1 MMKCDYRV
9 DGMSC
14 AACQS
19 TVERAVKKVEGVESV
34 SVSLLTSSMSVEGSA
49 DKSAVIKAVEKA
61 GYKASVKGENKNEEV
76 DTLEDRETP
85 VLKKR
90 LLTSLVF
97 LLILM
102 YISMGHVMWAWPLP
116 SFFATPMAIG
126 TLELLLT
133 TIIIFIN
140 RKFFISGGKALLKR
154 SPNMDTL
161 VSLGAGASYIWSL
174 YEIFLMTHLEGMEAH
189 HTLHALYFE
198 SAAMILSLIT
208 LGKMLEARSKGKT
221 TDALKSLL
229 ALTPKEAVVIREGEE
244 KTISIGEL
252 SVGDIFILRPGSSI
266 PSDGVVINGEGAVDE
281 SSLTGESLPVDKK
294 EGDNVFASTINLSG
308 AMRCRTNKVGNDTT
322 FSKIIEMVQ
331 SAGASKAPIAKIAD
345 KVSGIFVPSV
355 MTIAIVTTV
364 IWYIIS
370 KDLGYSLERGIS
382 VLVIS
387 CPCALGLAT
396 PVAIMV
402 GSGKGAK
409 NGILYKSA
417 AALEEIGRTETVI
430 LDKTGTITSG
440 KPEVTDIVSNGIS
453 DDALLSFAYSLEKES
468 EHPISLAIK
477 KRAEKDSIKGEVVQS
492 FRALPGFG
500 VEAVVNGK
508 KGWGGK
514 RELAS
519 SYTKLPSDL
528 VSKAEKLEN
537 EGKTVLW
544 FGEENTIL
552 GLIAVS
558 DTLRPD
564 SAKAIGE
571 MKKMGLKVVMLTGD
585 NNRVAEAIGKKAG
598 IDNIEANV
606 LPDGKAER
614 VKKEKEQGKTVMVGD
629 GINDAVALKSADV
642 GVAIGSGTDVA
653 IESADCVLVNGTLSD
668 LTASIRLGRRTLRNI
683 HQNLFWAFFYNTLGI
698 PLAAG
703 LFIPLFGLRLTP
715 TFGALAMSLSSFC
728 VVTNALRINS
738 IDIYD
743 GRKDKPRR
751 KHNKKTI
758 DIKENTIMTKTMHI
772 EGMMCC
778 HCEARVKKT
787 LEAIAGVKSAT
798 VSHENG
804 TAIVEMDNDIPS
816 ETLKKAVEDQDYKV
830 TGIEG

>member
-1 MMKCDYRV
+1 MKTEYRV
-9 DGMSC
+9 GGMSC

-19 TVERAVKKVEGVESV
+19 SVERAVKKVEGVESV
-34 SVSLLTSSMSVEGSA
+34 SVSLLTSSMTVEGVA
-49 DKSAVIKAVEKA
+49 DASSVIKAVEKA
-61 GYKASVKGENKNEEV
+61 GYEASLKGEDSKKEEEG
-76 DTLEDRETP
+76 DALEDKETP
-85 VLKKR
+85 ILKKR
-90 LLTSLVF
+90 LIVSLVF
-97 LLILM
+97 LVVLM

-116 SFFATPMAIG
+116 EFFATPMAIAIIQ
-126 TLELLLT
+126 LLIT
-133 TIIIFIN
+133 TVIIGIN
-140 RKFFISGGKALLKR
+140 KKFFISGTKALIKK

-161 VSLGAGASYIWSL
+161 VALGAGASYLWSL
-174 YEIFLMTHLEGMEAH
+174 YEIFLMTHLETIEAH

-221 TDALKSLL
+221 TDALRSLM
-229 ALTPKEAVVIREGEE
+229 ALKPKEAVVIREGKE
-244 KTISIGEL
+244 TTVSIDEL
-252 SVGDIFILRPGSSI
+252 MVGDIFILRPGSAV
-266 PSDGVVINGEGAVDE
+266 PSDGVVVNGIGAIDE

-294 EGDNVFASTINLSG
+294 EGDSVFASTINLSG
-308 AMRCRTNKVGNDTT
+308 AMRCRATKVGSDTT
-322 FSKIIEMVQ
+322 FSHIIDMVQ

-345 KVSGIFVPSV
+345 KVSGIFVPTV
-355 MTIAIVTTV
+355 MAIAFVTTV
-364 IWYIIS
+364 IWYIVS

-417 AALEEIGRTETVI
+417 AALEEMGRTETVI
-430 LDKTGTITSG
+430 LDKTGTITEG
-440 KPEVTDIVSNGIS
+440 KPVVTDIVTNEIS
-453 DDALLSFAYSLEKES
+453 EEELLSFAYTLEKES
-468 EHPISLAIK
+468 EHPLSKAIK
-477 KRAEKDSIKGEVVQS
+477 NRAENDKVKERSISS
-492 FRALPGFG
+492 FKALPGFG
-500 VEAVVNGK
+500 VEGIIDGK

-514 RELAS
+514 KELALTYS
-519 SYTKLPSDL
+519 SIPTDL
-528 VSKAEKLEN
+528 TNKAENLEK
-537 EGKTVLW
+537 EGKTVLY
-544 FGEENTIL
+544 FGWNETIL

-558 DTLRPD
+558 DTLRSD
-564 SAKAIGE
+564 SIKAISE

-585 NNRVAEAIGKKAG
+585 NSIVASAIGRKAG
-598 IDNIEANV
+598 IEEIEANV

-614 VKKEKEQGKTVMVGD
+614 VKKEKKEAKTVMVGD

-668 LTASIRLGRRTLRNI
+668 LAASIRLGRRTLRNI

-703 LFIPLFGLRLTP
+703 LLIPLFGIKLTP

-728 VVTNALRINS
+728 VVTNALRINT

-743 GRKDKPRR
+743 GRRDKKRR
-751 KHNKKTI
+751 KLFKK
-758 DIKENTIMTKTMHI
+758 DNKENLSMTKTIHI
-772 EGMMCC
+772 EGMMCG

-787 LEAIAGVKSAT
+787 LEAVSGVKSAV
-798 VSHENG
+798 VSHKDG
-804 TAIVEMDNDIPS
+804 TAVVELEKDVPS
-816 ETLKKAVEDQDYKV
+816 STLKEAVEAQDYKV

>member
-1 MMKCDYRV
+1 MKTEYRV

-19 TVERAVKKVEGVESV
+19 SVERAVKKVEGVESV
-34 SVSLLTSSMSVEGSA
+34 SVSLLASSMSVEGSA
-49 DKSAVIKAVEKA
+49 GSNEIIKAVEKA
-61 GYKASVKGENKNEEV
+61 GYKASLKGENKKGEDDV
-76 DTLEDRETP
+76 FEDRETP

-90 LLTSLVF
+90 FFSSLIF
-97 LLILM
+97 LSILM
-102 YISMGHVMWAWPLP
+102 YISMGHVMWSWPLP
-116 SFFATPMAIG
+116 AFFATPMAIAI
-126 TLELLLT
+126 LELLLT
-133 TIIIFIN
+133 TIIIVIN
-140 RKFFISGGKALLKR
+140 RKFFISGGKSLLKR

-161 VSLGAGASYIWSL
+161 VSLGAGASYLWSL
-174 YEIFLMTHLEGMEAH
+174 YEIFLMTHLDTMEAH

-229 ALTPKEAVVIREGEE
+229 AMKPKEALVIRDGEE
-244 KTISIGEL
+244 KTITIGEL
-252 SVGDIFILRPGSSI
+252 NVGDIFVLRPGSSV
-266 PSDGVVINGEGAVDE
+266 PSDGVVLSGEGAVDE

-294 EGDNVFASTINLSG
+294 EGDSVFASTINLSG
-308 AMRCRTNKVGNDTT
+308 AMKCKATKVGNDTT

-345 KVSGIFVPSV
+345 KVSGIFVPTV
-355 MTIAIVTTV
+355 MAIALVTTIV
-364 IWYIIS
+364 WYIAS

-417 AALEEIGRTETVI
+417 AALEEMGRTETVV

-440 KPEVTDIVSNGIS
+440 KPVVTDIISNKIS
-453 DDALLSFAYSLEKES
+453 EEELLSFAYTLEKES
-468 EHPISLAIK
+468 EHPMSLAIK
-477 KRAEKDSIKGEVVQS
+477 SVALEKKVKERSISS
-492 FRALPGFG
+492 FKALPGFG
-500 VEAVVNGK
+500 VEGVVDGK

-514 RELAS
+514 RELAKNYTNAS
-519 SYTKLPSDL
+519 SYLL
-528 VSKAEKLEN
+528 EKADALEK

-544 FGEENTIL
+544 FGEEDNVL

-585 NNRVAEAIGKKAG
+585 NSIVASAIGRKAG
-598 IDNIEANV
+598 IEEIEANV

-614 VKKEKEQGKTVMVGD
+614 VKKEKKEAKTVMVGD

-668 LTASIRLGRRTLRNI
+668 LAASIRLGRRTLRNI

-703 LFIPLFGLRLTP
+703 LLIPLFGIKLTP

-728 VVTNALRINS
+728 VVTNALRINT

-743 GRKDKPRR
+743 GRRDKKRR
-751 KHNKKTI
+751 KLFKK
-758 DIKENTIMTKTMHI
+758 DNKENLSMTKTMHI
-772 EGMMCC
+772 EGMMCG

-787 LEAIAGVKSAT
+787 LEAVSGVKSAV
-798 VSHENG
+798 VSHKDG
-804 TAIVEMDNDIPS
+804 TAIVELEKDVPS
-816 ETLKKAVEDQDYKV
+816 STLKEAVEAQDYKV

>member
-1 MMKCDYRV
+1 MKTEYRV

-19 TVERAVKKVEGVESV
+19 SVERAVKKVDGVESV
-34 SVSLLTSSMSVEGSA
+34 SVSLLASSMSVEGSA
-49 DKSAVIKAVEKA
+49 GSNEIIKAVEKA
-61 GYKASVKGENKNEEV
+61 GYKASLKGENKKGEDDV
-76 DTLEDRETP
+76 FEDRETP

-90 LLTSLVF
+90 FFSSLIF
-97 LLILM
+97 LSILM
-102 YISMGHVMWAWPLP
+102 YISMGHVMWSWPLP
-116 SFFATPMAIG
+116 AFFATPMAIAI
-126 TLELLLT
+126 LELLLT
-133 TIIIFIN
+133 TIIIVIN
-140 RKFFISGGKALLKR
+140 RKFFISGGKSLLKR

-161 VSLGAGASYIWSL
+161 VSIGAGASYLWSL
-174 YEIFLMTHLEGMEAH
+174 YEILLMTHLDTMEAH

-229 ALTPKEAVVIREGEE
+229 AMKPKEALVIRDGEE
-244 KTISIGEL
+244 KTITIGEL
-252 SVGDIFILRPGSSI
+252 NVGDIFVLRPGSSV
-266 PSDGVVINGEGAVDE
+266 PSDGVVLSGEGAVDE

-294 EGDNVFASTINLSG
+294 EGDSVFASTINLSG
-308 AMRCRTNKVGNDTT
+308 AMKCKATKVGNDTT

-345 KVSGIFVPSV
+345 KVSGIFVPTV
-355 MTIAIVTTV
+355 MAIALVTTIV
-364 IWYIIS
+364 WYIAS

-417 AALEEIGRTETVI
+417 AALEEMGRTETVV

-440 KPEVTDIVSNGIS
+440 KPVVTDIISNKIS
-453 DDALLSFAYSLEKES
+453 EEELLSFAYALEKES
-468 EHPISLAIK
+468 EHPMSLAIK
-477 KRAEKDSIKGEVVQS
+477 SVALEKKVKERSISS
-492 FRALPGFG
+492 FKALPGFG
-500 VEAVVNGK
+500 VEGLVDGK

-514 RELAS
+514 RELAKNYTNAS
-519 SYTKLPSDL
+519 SYLFE
-528 VSKAEKLEN
+528 KADALEK

-544 FGEENTIL
+544 FGEKDNVL

-585 NNRVAEAIGKKAG
+585 NSIVASAIGRKAG
-598 IDNIEANV
+598 IEEIEANV

-614 VKKEKEQGKTVMVGD
+614 VKKEKKEAKTVMVGD

-668 LTASIRLGRRTLRNI
+668 LAASIRLGRRTLRNI

-703 LFIPLFGLRLTP
+703 LLIPLFGIKLTP

-728 VVTNALRINS
+728 VVTNALRINT

-743 GRKDKPRR
+743 GRRDKKRR
-751 KHNKKTI
+751 KLFKK
-758 DIKENTIMTKTMHI
+758 DNKENLSMTKTMHI
-772 EGMMCC
+772 EGMMCG

-787 LEAIAGVKSAT
+787 LEAVSGVKSAV
-798 VSHENG
+798 VSHKDG
-804 TAIVEMDNDIPS
+804 TAIVELEKDVPS
-816 ETLKKAVEDQDYKV
+816 STLKEAVEAQDYKV

>member
-1 MMKCDYRV
+1 MKTEYRV

-19 TVERAVKKVEGVESV
+19 SVERAVKKVDGVESV
-34 SVSLLTSSMSVEGSA
+34 SVSLLASSMSVEGSA
-49 DKSAVIKAVEKA
+49 GSNEIIKAVEKA
-61 GYKASVKGENKNEEV
+61 GYKASLKGENKKGEDDV
-76 DTLEDRETP
+76 FEDRETP

-90 LLTSLVF
+90 FFSSLIF
-97 LLILM
+97 LSILM
-102 YISMGHVMWAWPLP
+102 YISMGHVMWSWPLP
-116 SFFATPMAIG
+116 AFFATPMAIAI
-126 TLELLLT
+126 LELLLT
-133 TIIIFIN
+133 TIIIVIN
-140 RKFFISGGKALLKR
+140 RKFFISGGKSLLKR

-161 VSLGAGASYIWSL
+161 VSLGAGASYLWSL
-174 YEIFLMTHLEGMEAH
+174 YEIFLMTHLDTMEAH

-229 ALTPKEAVVIREGEE
+229 AMKPKEALVIRDGEE
-244 KTISIGEL
+244 KKIPIGEL
-252 SVGDIFILRPGSSI
+252 KVDDVFLLRPGSSV
-266 PSDGVVINGEGAVDE
+266 PSDGVVISGEGAVDE

-294 EGDNVFASTINLSG
+294 EGDSVFASTINLSG
-308 AMRCRTNKVGNDTT
+308 AMKCKATKVGNDTT

-345 KVSGIFVPSV
+345 KVSGVFVPTV
-355 MTIAIVTTV
+355 MAIALVTTIV
-364 IWYIIS
+364 WYIAS

-417 AALEEIGRTETVI
+417 AALEEMGRTETVV

-440 KPEVTDIVSNGIS
+440 KPVVTDIISNKMS
-453 DDALLSFAYSLEKES
+453 EEELLSFAYALEKES
-468 EHPISLAIK
+468 EHPMSLAIK
-477 KRAEKDSIKGEVVQS
+477 SVALEKKVKERSISS
-492 FRALPGFG
+492 FKALPGFG
-500 VEAVVNGK
+500 VEGVVDGK

-514 RELAS
+514 RELADTYVTVS
-519 SYTKLPSDL
+519 SDL
-528 VSKAEKLEN
+528 SEKADALEK

-544 FGEENTIL
+544 FGEEDNVL

-585 NNRVAEAIGKKAG
+585 NSIVASAIGRKAG
-598 IDNIEANV
+598 IEEIEANV

-614 VKKEKEQGKTVMVGD
+614 VKKEKKEAKTVMVGD

-668 LTASIRLGRRTLRNI
+668 LAASIRLGRRTLRNI

-703 LFIPLFGLRLTP
+703 LLIPLFGIKLTP

-728 VVTNALRINS
+728 VVTNALRINT

-743 GRKDKPRR
+743 GRRDKKRR
-751 KHNKKTI
+751 KLFKK
-758 DIKENTIMTKTMHI
+758 DNKENLSMTKTMHI
-772 EGMMCC
+772 EGMMCG

-787 LEAIAGVKSAT
+787 LEAVSGVKSAV
-798 VSHENG
+798 VSHKDG
-804 TAIVEMDNDIPS
+804 TAIVELEKDVPS
-816 ETLKKAVEDQDYKV
+816 STLKEAVEAQDYKV

>member
-1 MMKCDYRV
+1 MKTEYRV

-19 TVERAVKKVEGVESV
+19 SVERAVKKVEGVESV
-34 SVSLLTSSMSVEGSA
+34 SVSLLTSSMTVEGSA
-49 DKSAVIKAVEKA
+49 GSNSVIKAVEKA
-61 GYKASVKGENKNEEV
+61 GYKASVKGENKKEEDDV
-76 DTLEDRETP
+76 FEDKETP
-85 VLKKR
+85 ILKKR
-90 LLTSLVF
+90 LISSLGF

-102 YISMGHVMWAWPLP
+102 YISMGHVMWSWPLP
-116 SFFATPMAIG
+116 AFFATPMAIAI
-126 TLELLLT
+126 LELLLT
-133 TIIIFIN
+133 TIIIVIN

-161 VSLGAGASYIWSL
+161 VSLGAGASYLWSL
-174 YEIFLMTHLEGMEAH
+174 YEVFLMTHLETMEAH
-189 HTLHALYFE
+189 HILHALYFE

-221 TDALKSLL
+221 TDALRSLM
-229 ALTPKEAVVIREGEE
+229 ALKPKEAVVIREGKERV
-244 KTISIGEL
+244 ISIDEL
-252 SVGDIFILRPGSSI
+252 MVGDIFILRPGSSV
-266 PSDGVVINGEGAVDE
+266 PSDGVVVEGLGAIDE

-294 EGDNVFASTINLSG
+294 EGDSVFASTINLSG
-308 AMRCRTNKVGNDTT
+308 AMRCKATKVGSDTT
-322 FSKIIEMVQ
+322 FSHIIEMVQ

-345 KVSGIFVPSV
+345 KVSGIFVPTV
-355 MTIAIVTTV
+355 MAIAFVTTL
-364 IWYIIS
+364 IWYFVS
-370 KDLGYSLERGIS
+370 RDLGYSLERGIS

-417 AALEEIGRTETVI
+417 AALEEMGRTETVV
-430 LDKTGTITSG
+430 LDKTGTITEG
-440 KPEVTDIVSNGIS
+440 KPIVTDIVANNINEEE
-453 DDALLSFAYSLEKES
+453 LLTVAYTLEKES
-468 EHPISLAIK
+468 EHPLSKAIK
-477 KRAEKDSIKGEVVQS
+477 SRAEKDNIKENSISS
-492 FRALPGFG
+492 FKALPGFG
-500 VEAVVNGK
+500 VEGMIEGK

-514 RELAS
+514 KELALAYS
-519 SYTKLPSDL
+519 NIPSDL
-528 VSKAEKLEN
+528 LNKSEALEA

-544 FGEENTIL
+544 FGLDDTVL

-558 DTLRPD
+558 DTLRSD
-564 SAKAIGE
+564 STKAISE

-585 NNRVAEAIGKKAG
+585 NEKVAEAIAKKAG
-598 IDNIEANV
+598 IDEVEANV
-606 LPDGKAER
+606 LPEGKAER
-614 VKKEKEQGKTVMVGD
+614 VKKEKKDAKTIMVGD

-668 LTASIRLGRRTLRNI
+668 LAAAVRLGRRTLRNI

-703 LFIPLFGLRLTP
+703 LLIPLFGIRLTP

-728 VVTNALRINS
+728 VVTNALRINT

-751 KHNKKTI
+751 KLKKNI
-758 DIKENTIMTKTMHI
+758 KDNKENSSMTKTMHI
-772 EGMMCC
+772 EGMMCG

-787 LEAIAGVKSAT
+787 LEGISGVKSAV

-804 TAIVEMDNDIPS
+804 TAIVELESNLDS
-816 ETLKKAVEDQDYKV
+816 SVLKKAVEDQDYKV

>member
-1 MMKCDYRV
+1 MKTEYRV

-19 TVERAVKKVEGVESV
+19 SVERAVKKVEGVESV
-34 SVSLLTSSMSVEGSA
+34 SVSLLTSSMTVEGSA
-49 DKSAVIKAVEKA
+49 GNNSVIKAVEKA
-61 GYKASVKGENKNEEV
+61 GYKASVKGENKKEEDDV
-76 DTLEDRETP
+76 FEDKETP
-85 VLKKR
+85 ILKKR
-90 LLTSLVF
+90 LISSLGF

-102 YISMGHVMWAWPLP
+102 YVSMGHVMWSWPFP
-116 SFFATPMAIG
+116 AIFSTPMAIG
-126 TLELLLT
+126 ILELLLT
-133 TIIIFIN
+133 TIIIVIN

-161 VSLGAGASYIWSL
+161 VSLGAGASYLWSL
-174 YEIFLMTHLEGMEAH
+174 YEVFLMTHLETMEAH
-189 HTLHALYFE
+189 HILHALYFE

-221 TDALKSLL
+221 TDALRSLM
-229 ALTPKEAVVIREGEE
+229 ALKPKEAVVIREGKERV
-244 KTISIGEL
+244 ISIDEL
-252 SVGDIFILRPGSSI
+252 MVGDIFILRPGSSV
-266 PSDGVVINGEGAVDE
+266 PSDGVVVEGLGAIDE
-281 SSLTGESLPVDKK
+281 ASLTGESLPVDKK
-294 EGDNVFASTINLSG
+294 EGDSVFASTINLSG
-308 AMRCRTNKVGNDTT
+308 AMRCKATKVGSDTT
-322 FSKIIEMVQ
+322 FSHIIEMVQ

-345 KVSGIFVPSV
+345 KVSGIFVPTV
-355 MTIAIVTTV
+355 MAIAFVTTL
-364 IWYIIS
+364 IWYFVS
-370 KDLGYSLERGIS
+370 RDLGYSLERGIS

-417 AALEEIGRTETVI
+417 AALEEMGRTETVV
-430 LDKTGTITSG
+430 LDKTGTITEG
-440 KPEVTDIVSNGIS
+440 KPIVTDIVANNINEEE
-453 DDALLSFAYSLEKES
+453 LLTVAYTLEKES
-468 EHPISLAIK
+468 EHPLSKAIK
-477 KRAEKDSIKGEVVQS
+477 NRAEKDNVKEKSISS
-492 FRALPGFG
+492 FKALPGFG
-500 VEAVVNGK
+500 VEGMIEGK

-514 RELAS
+514 KELALAYS
-519 SYTKLPSDL
+519 NIPSDL
-528 VSKAEKLEN
+528 LNKSEALEA

-544 FGEENTIL
+544 FGLDDTVL

-558 DTLRPD
+558 DTLRSD
-564 SAKAIGE
+564 STKAISE

-585 NNRVAEAIGKKAG
+585 NEKVAEAIAKKAG
-598 IDNIEANV
+598 IDEVEANV
-606 LPDGKAER
+606 LPEGKAER
-614 VKKEKEQGKTVMVGD
+614 VKKEKKDAKTIMVGD

-668 LTASIRLGRRTLRNI
+668 LAAAVRLGRRTLRNI

-703 LFIPLFGLRLTP
+703 LLIPLFGIRLTP

-728 VVTNALRINS
+728 VVTNALRINT

-751 KHNKKTI
+751 KLKKNI
-758 DIKENTIMTKTMHI
+758 KDNKENLSMTKTMHI
-772 EGMMCC
+772 EGMMCG

-787 LEAIAGVKSAT
+787 LEGISGVKSAV

-804 TAIVEMDNDIPS
+804 TAIVELESNLDS
-816 ETLKKAVEDQDYKV
+816 SVLKKAVEDQDYKV

>member
-1 MMKCDYRV
+1 MKTEYRV

-19 TVERAVKKVEGVESV
+19 SVERAVKKVDGVESV
-34 SVSLLTSSMSVEGSA
+34 SVSLLASSMSVEGSA
-49 DKSAVIKAVEKA
+49 GSNEIIKAVEKA
-61 GYKASVKGENKNEEV
+61 GYKASLKGENKKEEDDV
-76 DTLEDRETP
+76 FEDRETP

-90 LLTSLVF
+90 FFSSLIF
-97 LLILM
+97 LSILM
-102 YISMGHVMWAWPLP
+102 YISMGHVMWSWPLP
-116 SFFATPMAIG
+116 AFFATPMAIAI
-126 TLELLLT
+126 LELLLT
-133 TIIIFIN
+133 TIIIVIN

-161 VSLGAGASYIWSL
+161 VSLGAGASYLWSL
-174 YEIFLMTHLEGMEAH
+174 YEIFLMTHLDTMEAH

-221 TDALKSLL
+221 TDALRSLM
-229 ALTPKEAVVIREGEE
+229 ALKPKEAVVIREGKE
-244 KTISIGEL
+244 TTVSIDEL
-252 SVGDIFILRPGSSI
+252 MVGDIFILRPGSSV
-266 PSDGVVINGEGAVDE
+266 PSDGVVVNGIGAIDE

-294 EGDNVFASTINLSG
+294 EGDSVFASTINLSG
-308 AMRCRTNKVGNDTT
+308 AMRCRATKVGSDTT
-322 FSKIIEMVQ
+322 FSHIIDMVQ

-345 KVSGIFVPSV
+345 KVSGIFVPTV
-355 MTIAIVTTV
+355 MAIAFVTTV
-364 IWYIIS
+364 IWYIVS

-417 AALEEIGRTETVI
+417 AALEEMGRTETVI
-430 LDKTGTITSG
+430 LDKTGTITEG
-440 KPEVTDIVSNGIS
+440 KPVVTDIITNEIS
-453 DDALLSFAYSLEKES
+453 EEELLSFAYTLEKGS
-468 EHPISLAIK
+468 EHPLSKAIK
-477 KRAEKDSIKGEVVQS
+477 NRAENDNVKERSISS
-492 FRALPGFG
+492 FKALPGFG
-500 VEAVVNGK
+500 VEGIIDGK

-514 RELAS
+514 KELALTYS
-519 SYTKLPSDL
+519 SIPTDL
-528 VSKAEKLEN
+528 TNKAENLEK
-537 EGKTVLW
+537 EGKSVLY
-544 FGEENTIL
+544 FGCNETIL

-558 DTLRPD
+558 DTLRSD
-564 SAKAIGE
+564 STKAISE

-585 NNRVAEAIGKKAG
+585 NNRVAEAIAKKAG
-598 IDNIEANV
+598 IDEVEANV

-614 VKKEKEQGKTVMVGD
+614 VKKEKKEAKTVMVGD

-668 LTASIRLGRRTLRNI
+668 LAASIRLGRRTLRNI

-703 LFIPLFGLRLTP
+703 LLIPLFGIKLTP

-728 VVTNALRINS
+728 VVTNALRINT

-743 GRKDKPRR
+743 GRRDKKRR
-751 KHNKKTI
+751 KLFKK
-758 DIKENTIMTKTMHI
+758 DNKENLSMTKTMHI
-772 EGMMCC
+772 EGMMCS

-787 LEAIAGVKSAT
+787 LEAVSGVKSAV
-798 VSHENG
+798 VSHKDG
-804 TAIVEMDNDIPS
+804 TAVVELEKDVPS
-816 ETLKKAVEDQDYKV
+816 STLKEAVEAQDYKV

>member
-1 MMKCDYRV
+1 MKTEYRV

-19 TVERAVKKVEGVESV
+19 SVERAVKKVEGVESV
-34 SVSLLTSSMSVEGSA
+34 SVSLLTSSMTVEGSA
-49 DKSAVIKAVEKA
+49 ESNSVIKAVEKA
-61 GYKASVKGENKNEEV
+61 GYKASVKGENKKEEDDV
-76 DTLEDRETP
+76 FEDKETP
-85 VLKKR
+85 MLKKR
-90 LLTSLVF
+90 LFTSLGF

-102 YISMGHVMWAWPLP
+102 YISMGHVMWSWPLP
-116 SFFATPMAIG
+116 AFFSTPMAIG
-126 TLELLLT
+126 ILELLLT
-133 TIIIFIN
+133 TIIIVIN

-174 YEIFLMTHLEGMEAH
+174 YEIFLMTHLETMEAH
-189 HTLHALYFE
+189 HTLHSLYFE

-221 TDALKSLL
+221 TDALRSLM
-229 ALTPKEAVVIREGEE
+229 ALKPKEAVVIRKGIE
-244 KTISIGEL
+244 TVISIDEL
-252 SVGDIFILRPGSSI
+252 LVGDIFILRPGSAV
-266 PSDGVVINGEGAVDE
+266 PSDGVVVEGLGAIDE

-294 EGDNVFASTINLSG
+294 KGDSVFASTINLSG
-308 AMRCRTNKVGNDTT
+308 SMRCRAIKVGSDTT
-322 FSKIIEMVQ
+322 FSHIIEMVQ

-345 KVSGIFVPSV
+345 KVSGIFVPTV
-355 MTIAIVTTV
+355 MTIAFVTTL
-364 IWYIIS
+364 IWYFIS
-370 KDLGYSLERGIS
+370 RDLGYSLERGIS

-417 AALEEIGRTETVI
+417 AALEEMGRTETVV
-430 LDKTGTITSG
+430 LDKTGTITEG
-440 KPEVTDIVSNGIS
+440 KPIVTDIVANNINEEE
-453 DDALLSFAYSLEKES
+453 LLTVAYTLEKES
-468 EHPISLAIK
+468 EHPLSKAIK
-477 KRAEKDSIKGEVVQS
+477 SRAEKDNIKENSISS
-492 FRALPGFG
+492 FKALPGFG
-500 VEAVVNGK
+500 VEGMIDGK

-514 RELAS
+514 KELAL
-519 SYTKLPSDL
+519 SYTNIPSDL
-528 VSKAEKLEN
+528 NSKSEALEK

-544 FGEENTIL
+544 FGLDDTIL

-558 DTLRPD
+558 DTLRSD
-564 SAKAIGE
+564 STKAISE

-585 NNRVAEAIGKKAG
+585 NEKVAEAIAKKAG
-598 IDNIEANV
+598 IDEVEANV
-606 LPDGKAER
+606 LPEGKAER
-614 VKKEKEQGKTVMVGD
+614 VKKEKKDAKTIMVGD

-668 LTASIRLGRRTLRNI
+668 LAAAVRLGRRTLRNI

-703 LFIPLFGLRLTP
+703 LLIPLFGIRLTP

-728 VVTNALRINS
+728 VVTNALRINT

-751 KHNKKTI
+751 KLKKNI
-758 DIKENTIMTKTMHI
+758 KDNKENLSMTKTMHI
-772 EGMMCC
+772 EGMMCG

-787 LEAIAGVKSAT
+787 LEGISGVKSAV
-798 VSHENG
+798 VSHEKG
-804 TAIVEMDNDIPS
+804 TAIVELESNVDS
-816 ETLKKAVEDQDYKV
+816 SVLKKAVEDQDYKV

>member
-1 MMKCDYRV
+1 MKTEYRV

-19 TVERAVKKVEGVESV
+19 SVERAVKKVDGVESV
-34 SVSLLTSSMSVEGSA
+34 SVSLLASSMSVEGSA
-49 DKSAVIKAVEKA
+49 GSNEIIKAVEKA
-61 GYKASVKGENKNEEV
+61 GYKASLKGENKKGEDDV
-76 DTLEDRETP
+76 FEDRETP

-90 LLTSLVF
+90 FFSSLIF
-97 LLILM
+97 LSILM
-102 YISMGHVMWAWPLP
+102 YISMGHVMWSWPLP
-116 SFFATPMAIG
+116 AFFATPMAIAI
-126 TLELLLT
+126 LELLLT
-133 TIIIFIN
+133 TIIIVIN
-140 RKFFISGGKALLKR
+140 RKFFISGGKSLLKR

-161 VSLGAGASYIWSL
+161 VSLGAGASYLWSL
-174 YEIFLMTHLEGMEAH
+174 YEIFLMTHLETMEAH

-229 ALTPKEAVVIREGEE
+229 AMKPKEALVIRDGEE
-244 KTISIGEL
+244 KTITIGEL
-252 SVGDIFILRPGSSI
+252 NVGDIFVLRPGSSV
-266 PSDGVVINGEGAVDE
+266 PSDGVVLSGEGAVDE

-294 EGDNVFASTINLSG
+294 EGDSVFASTINLSG
-308 AMRCRTNKVGNDTT
+308 AMKCKATKVGNDTT

-345 KVSGIFVPSV
+345 KVSGIFVPTV
-355 MTIAIVTTV
+355 MAIALVTTI
-364 IWYIIS
+364 IWYIAS

-417 AALEEIGRTETVI
+417 AALEEMGRTETVV

-440 KPEVTDIVSNGIS
+440 KPVVTDIISNKIS
-453 DDALLSFAYSLEKES
+453 EEELLSFAYTLEKES
-468 EHPISLAIK
+468 EHPMSLAIK
-477 KRAEKDSIKGEVVQS
+477 SVALEKKVKERSISS
-492 FRALPGFG
+492 FKALPGFG
-500 VEAVVNGK
+500 VEGVVDGK

-514 RELAS
+514 RELAKNYTNAS
-519 SYTKLPSDL
+519 SYLL
-528 VSKAEKLEN
+528 EKADALEK

-544 FGEENTIL
+544 FGEEDNVL

-585 NNRVAEAIGKKAG
+585 NSIVASAIGRKAG
-598 IDNIEANV
+598 IEEIEANV

-614 VKKEKEQGKTVMVGD
+614 VKKEKKEAKTVMVGD

-668 LTASIRLGRRTLRNI
+668 LAASIRLGRRTLRNI

-703 LFIPLFGLRLTP
+703 LLIPLFGIKLTP

-728 VVTNALRINS
+728 VVTNALRINT

-743 GRKDKPRR
+743 GRRDKKRR
-751 KHNKKTI
+751 KLFKK
-758 DIKENTIMTKTMHI
+758 DNKENLSMTKTMHI
-772 EGMMCC
+772 EGMMCG

-787 LEAIAGVKSAT
+787 LEAVSGVKSAV
-798 VSHENG
+798 VSHKDG
-804 TAIVEMDNDIPS
+804 TAVVELEKDVPS
-816 ETLKKAVEDQDYKV
+816 STLKEAVEAQDYKV

>member
-1 MMKCDYRV
+1 MKTEYRV

-19 TVERAVKKVEGVESV
+19 SVERAVKKVDGVESV
-34 SVSLLTSSMSVEGSA
+34 SVSLLASSMSVEGSA
-49 DKSAVIKAVEKA
+49 GSNEIIKAVEKA
-61 GYKASVKGENKNEEV
+61 GYKASLKGENKKGEDDV
-76 DTLEDRETP
+76 FEDRETP

-90 LLTSLVF
+90 FFSSLIF
-97 LLILM
+97 LSILM
-102 YISMGHVMWAWPLP
+102 YISMGHVMWSWPLP
-116 SFFATPMAIG
+116 AFFATPMAIAI
-126 TLELLLT
+126 LELLLT
-133 TIIIFIN
+133 TIIIVIN
-140 RKFFISGGKALLKR
+140 RKFFISGGKSLLKR

-161 VSLGAGASYIWSL
+161 VSLGAGASYLWSL
-174 YEIFLMTHLEGMEAH
+174 YEILLMTHMDSMAAH
-189 HTLHALYFE
+189 HSLHALYFE
-198 SAAMILSLIT
+198 SAGTILTLIT

-229 ALTPKEAVVIREGEE
+229 AMKPKEALVIRDGEE
-244 KTISIGEL
+244 KTITIGEL
-252 SVGDIFILRPGSSI
+252 NVGDIFVLRPGSSV
-266 PSDGVVINGEGAVDE
+266 PSDGVVLSGEGAVDE

-294 EGDNVFASTINLSG
+294 EGDSVFASTINLSG
-308 AMRCRTNKVGNDTT
+308 AMKCKATKVGNDTT

-345 KVSGIFVPSV
+345 KVSGIFVPTV
-355 MTIAIVTTV
+355 MAIALVTTIV
-364 IWYIIS
+364 WYIAS

-417 AALEEIGRTETVI
+417 AALEEMGRTETVV

-440 KPEVTDIVSNGIS
+440 KPVVTDIISNKIS
-453 DDALLSFAYSLEKES
+453 EEELLSFAYALEKES
-468 EHPISLAIK
+468 EHPMSLAIK
-477 KRAEKDSIKGEVVQS
+477 SVSLEKKVKERSISS
-492 FRALPGFG
+492 FKALPGFG
-500 VEAVVNGK
+500 VEGVVDGK

-514 RELAS
+514 RELADTYVTVS
-519 SYTKLPSDL
+519 SDL
-528 VSKAEKLEN
+528 SEKADALEK

-544 FGEENTIL
+544 FGEEDNVL

-585 NNRVAEAIGKKAG
+585 NSIVASAIGRKAG
-598 IDNIEANV
+598 IEEIEANV

-614 VKKEKEQGKTVMVGD
+614 VKKEKKEAKTVMVGD

-668 LTASIRLGRRTLRNI
+668 LAASIRLGRRTLRNI

-703 LFIPLFGLRLTP
+703 LLIPLFGIKLTP

-728 VVTNALRINS
+728 VVTNALRINT

-743 GRKDKPRR
+743 GRRDKKRR
-751 KHNKKTI
+751 KLFKK
-758 DIKENTIMTKTMHI
+758 DNKENLSMTKTMHI
-772 EGMMCC
+772 EGMMCG

-787 LEAIAGVKSAT
+787 LEAVSGVKSAV
-798 VSHENG
+798 VSHKDG
-804 TAIVEMDNDIPS
+804 TAVVELEKDVPS
-816 ETLKKAVEDQDYKV
+816 STLKEAVEAQDYKV

>member
-1 MMKCDYRV
+1 MKTEYRV

-19 TVERAVKKVEGVESV
+19 SVERAVKKVDGVESV
-34 SVSLLTSSMSVEGSA
+34 SVSLLASSMSVEGSA
-49 DKSAVIKAVEKA
+49 GSNEIIKAVEKA
-61 GYKASVKGENKNEEV
+61 GYKASLKGENKKGEDDV
-76 DTLEDRETP
+76 FEDRETP

-90 LLTSLVF
+90 FFSSLIF
-97 LLILM
+97 LSILM
-102 YISMGHVMWAWPLP
+102 YISMGHVMWSWPLP
-116 SFFATPMAIG
+116 AFFATPMAIAI
-126 TLELLLT
+126 LELLLT
-133 TIIIFIN
+133 TIIIVIN
-140 RKFFISGGKALLKR
+140 RKFFISGGKSLLKR

-161 VSLGAGASYIWSL
+161 VSLGAGASYLWSL
-174 YEIFLMTHLEGMEAH
+174 YEIFLMTHLDTMEAH

-229 ALTPKEAVVIREGEE
+229 AMKPKEALVIRDGEE
-244 KTISIGEL
+244 KTITIGEL
-252 SVGDIFILRPGSSI
+252 NVGDIFVLRPGSSV
-266 PSDGVVINGEGAVDE
+266 PSDGVVLSGEGAVDE

-294 EGDNVFASTINLSG
+294 EGDSVFASTINLSG
-308 AMRCRTNKVGNDTT
+308 AMKCKATKVGNDTT

-345 KVSGIFVPSV
+345 KVSGVFVPTV
-355 MTIAIVTTV
+355 MAIALVTTIV
-364 IWYIIS
+364 WYIAS

-417 AALEEIGRTETVI
+417 AALEEMGRTETVV

-440 KPEVTDIVSNGIS
+440 KPVVTDIISNKTS
-453 DDALLSFAYSLEKES
+453 EEELLSFAYTLEKES
-468 EHPISLAIK
+468 EHPLSLAIK
-477 KRAEKDSIKGEVVQS
+477 SVALEKKVKERSISS
-492 FRALPGFG
+492 FKALPGFG
-500 VEAVVNGK
+500 VEGVVDGK

-514 RELAS
+514 RELADTYVTVS
-519 SYTKLPSDL
+519 SDL
-528 VSKAEKLEN
+528 SEKADALEK

-544 FGEENTIL
+544 FGEEDNVL

-585 NNRVAEAIGKKAG
+585 NSIVASAIGRKAG
-598 IDNIEANV
+598 IEEIEANV

-614 VKKEKEQGKTVMVGD
+614 VKKEKKEAKTVMVGD

-668 LTASIRLGRRTLRNI
+668 LAASIRLGRRTLRNI

-703 LFIPLFGLRLTP
+703 LLIPLFGIKLTP

-728 VVTNALRINS
+728 VVTNALRINT

-743 GRKDKPRR
+743 GRRDKKRR
-751 KHNKKTI
+751 KLFKK
-758 DIKENTIMTKTMHI
+758 DNKENLSMTKTMHI
-772 EGMMCC
+772 EGMMCG

-787 LEAIAGVKSAT
+787 LEAVSGVKSAV
-798 VSHENG
+798 VSHKDG
-804 TAIVEMDNDIPS
+804 TAVVELEKDVPS
-816 ETLKKAVEDQDYKV
+816 STLKEAVEAQDYKV

>member
-1 MMKCDYRV
+1 MKTEYRV

-19 TVERAVKKVEGVESV
+19 SVERAVKKVDGVESV
-34 SVSLLTSSMSVEGSA
+34 SVSLLASSMSVEGSA
-49 DKSAVIKAVEKA
+49 GSNEIIKAVEKA
-61 GYKASVKGENKNEEV
+61 GYKASLKGENKKGEDDV
-76 DTLEDRETP
+76 FEDRETP

-90 LLTSLVF
+90 FFSSLIF
-97 LLILM
+97 LSILM
-102 YISMGHVMWAWPLP
+102 YISMGHVMWSWPLP
-116 SFFATPMAIG
+116 AFFATPMAIAI
-126 TLELLLT
+126 LELLLT
-133 TIIIFIN
+133 TIIIVIN
-140 RKFFISGGKALLKR
+140 RKFFISGGKSLLKR

-161 VSLGAGASYIWSL
+161 VSLGAGASYLWSL
-174 YEIFLMTHLEGMEAH
+174 YEIFLMTHLDTMEAH

-221 TDALKSLL
+221 TDALRSLM
-229 ALTPKEAVVIREGEE
+229 ALKPKEAVVIREGKE
-244 KTISIGEL
+244 TTVSINEL
-252 SVGDIFILRPGSSI
+252 MVGDVFILRPGSAV
-266 PSDGVVINGEGAVDE
+266 PSDGIIINGIGAIDE

-294 EGDNVFASTINLSG
+294 EGDSVFASTINLSG
-308 AMRCRTNKVGNDTT
+308 AMKCKATKVGNDTT

-345 KVSGIFVPSV
+345 KVSGIFVPTV
-355 MTIAIVTTV
+355 MAIALVTTIV
-364 IWYIIS
+364 WYIAS

-417 AALEEIGRTETVI
+417 AALEEMGRTETVV

-440 KPEVTDIVSNGIS
+440 KPVVTDIISNKIS
-453 DDALLSFAYSLEKES
+453 EEELLSFAYALEKES
-468 EHPISLAIK
+468 EHPMSLAIK
-477 KRAEKDSIKGEVVQS
+477 SVALEKKVKERSISS
-492 FRALPGFG
+492 FKALPGFG
-500 VEAVVNGK
+500 VEGLVDGK

-514 RELAS
+514 RELAKNYTNAS
-519 SYTKLPSDL
+519 SYLL
-528 VSKAEKLEN
+528 EKADALEK

-544 FGEENTIL
+544 FGEEDNVL

-585 NNRVAEAIGKKAG
+585 NSIVASAIGRKAG
-598 IDNIEANV
+598 IEEIEANV

-614 VKKEKEQGKTVMVGD
+614 VKKEKKEAKTVMVGD

-668 LTASIRLGRRTLRNI
+668 LAASIRLGRRTLRNI

-703 LFIPLFGLRLTP
+703 LLIPLFGIKLTP

-728 VVTNALRINS
+728 VVTNALRINT

-743 GRKDKPRR
+743 GRRDKKRR
-751 KHNKKTI
+751 KLFKK
-758 DIKENTIMTKTMHI
+758 DNKENLSMTKTMYI
-772 EGMMCC
+772 DGMMCG

-787 LEAIAGVKSAT
+787 LEAVSGVKSAV
-798 VSHENG
+798 VSHKDG
-804 TAIVEMDNDIPS
+804 TAVVELEKDVPS
-816 ETLKKAVEDQDYKV
+816 STLKEAVEAQDYKV

>member
-1 MMKCDYRV
+1 MKTEYRV

-19 TVERAVKKVEGVESV
+19 SVERAVKRVEGVESV
-34 SVSLLTSSMSVEGSA
+34 SVSLLTSSMTVEGSA
-49 DKSAVIKAVEKA
+49 GSNSVIKAVEKA
-61 GYKASVKGENKNEEV
+61 GYKASVKGENKKEE
-76 DTLEDRETP
+76 DDIFEDKETP
-85 VLKKR
+85 ILKKR
-90 LLTSLVF
+90 LISSLGF

-102 YISMGHVMWAWPLP
+102 YISMGHVMWSWPLP
-116 SFFATPMAIG
+116 AFFSTPMAIG
-126 TLELLLT
+126 ILELLLT
-133 TIIIFIN
+133 TIIIVIN

-161 VSLGAGASYIWSL
+161 VSLGAGASYLWSL
-174 YEIFLMTHLEGMEAH
+174 YEIFLMTHLETMEAH
-189 HTLHALYFE
+189 HTLHSLYFE

-208 LGKMLEARSKGKT
+208 LGKMMEARSKGKT
-221 TDALKSLL
+221 TDALRSLM
-229 ALTPKEAVVIREGEE
+229 ALKPKEAVVIREGKERV
-244 KTISIGEL
+244 ISIDEL
-252 SVGDIFILRPGSSI
+252 LVGDIFILRPGSAV
-266 PSDGVVINGEGAVDE
+266 PSDGVVVEGLGAIDE
-281 SSLTGESLPVDKK
+281 SSLTGESLPMDKK
-294 EGDNVFASTINLSG
+294 EGDSVFASTINLSG
-308 AMRCRTNKVGNDTT
+308 AMRCKATKVGSDTT
-322 FSKIIEMVQ
+322 FSHIIEMVQ

-345 KVSGIFVPSV
+345 KVSGIFVPTV
-355 MTIAIVTTV
+355 IAIAFVTTL
-364 IWYIIS
+364 IWYFVS
-370 KDLGYSLERGIS
+370 HDLGYSLERGIS

-417 AALEEIGRTETVI
+417 AALEEMGRTETVV
-430 LDKTGTITSG
+430 LDKTGTITEG
-440 KPEVTDIVSNGIS
+440 KPVVTDIVANNINEEE
-453 DDALLSFAYSLEKES
+453 LLTVAYTLEKES
-468 EHPISLAIK
+468 EHPLSKAIK
-477 KRAEKDSIKGEVVQS
+477 SRAEKDNIKENSISS
-492 FRALPGFG
+492 FKALPGFG
-500 VEAVVNGK
+500 VEGIIDGK

-514 RELAS
+514 KELALTYS
-519 SYTKLPSDL
+519 NIPSDL
-528 VSKAEKLEN
+528 LKKAEELEK
-537 EGKTVLW
+537 EGKTVLR
-544 FGEENTIL
+544 FGLDDTIL

-558 DTLRPD
+558 DTLRSD
-564 SAKAIGE
+564 STKAISE

-585 NNRVAEAIGKKAG
+585 NEKVAEAIAKKAG
-598 IDNIEANV
+598 IDEVEANV
-606 LPDGKAER
+606 LPEGKAER
-614 VKKEKEQGKTVMVGD
+614 VKKEKKDAKTIMVGD

-668 LTASIRLGRRTLRNI
+668 LAAAVRLGRRTLRNI

-703 LFIPLFGLRLTP
+703 LLIPLFGIRLTP

-728 VVTNALRINS
+728 VVTNALRINT

-751 KHNKKTI
+751 KLKKNI
-758 DIKENTIMTKTMHI
+758 KDNKENLSMTKTMHI
-772 EGMMCC
+772 EGMMCG

-787 LEAIAGVKSAT
+787 LEGISGVKSAV
-798 VSHENG
+798 VSHEKG
-804 TAIVEMDNDIPS
+804 TAIVELESNIDS
-816 ETLKKAVEDQDYKV
+816 SVLKKAVEDQDYKV

>member
-1 MMKCDYRV
+1 MKTEYRV

-19 TVERAVKKVEGVESV
+19 SVERAVKKVEGVESV
-34 SVSLLTSSMSVEGSA
+34 SVSLLASSMSVEGSA
-49 DKSAVIKAVEKA
+49 GSNEIIKAVEKA
-61 GYKASVKGENKNEEV
+61 GYKASLKGENKKEEDDV
-76 DTLEDRETP
+76 FEDRETP

-90 LLTSLVF
+90 LFSSLIF
-97 LLILM
+97 LSILM
-102 YISMGHVMWAWPLP
+102 YISMGHVMWSWPLP
-116 SFFATPMAIG
+116 AFFATPMAIAI
-126 TLELLLT
+126 LELLLT
-133 TIIIFIN
+133 TIIIVIN

-161 VSLGAGASYIWSL
+161 VSLGAGASYLWSL
-174 YEIFLMTHLEGMEAH
+174 YEIFLMTHLETMEAH

-221 TDALKSLL
+221 TDALRSLM
-229 ALTPKEAVVIREGEE
+229 ALKPKEAVVIREGKE
-244 KTISIGEL
+244 TTVSIDEL
-252 SVGDIFILRPGSSI
+252 MVGDIFILRPGSAV
-266 PSDGVVINGEGAVDE
+266 PSDGVVVNGIGAIDE

-294 EGDNVFASTINLSG
+294 EVDSVFASTINLSG
-308 AMRCRTNKVGNDTT
+308 AMRCKATKVGSDTT
-322 FSKIIEMVQ
+322 FSHIIDMVQ

-345 KVSGIFVPSV
+345 KVSGIFVPTV
-355 MTIAIVTTV
+355 MAIAFVTTV
-364 IWYIIS
+364 IWYIVS

-417 AALEEIGRTETVI
+417 AALEEMGRTETVV
-430 LDKTGTITSG
+430 LDKTGTITEG
-440 KPEVTDIVSNGIS
+440 KPVVTDIVTNEIS
-453 DDALLSFAYSLEKES
+453 EEELLSFAYALEKES
-468 EHPISLAIK
+468 EHPMSLAIK
-477 KRAEKDSIKGEVVQS
+477 KVALERKVGERDINS
-492 FRALPGFG
+492 FKALPGFG
-500 VEAVVNGK
+500 IEGLVGGK

-514 RELAS
+514 KELALTYS
-519 SYTKLPSDL
+519 SLPTDL
-528 VSKAEKLEN
+528 TNKAENLEK
-537 EGKTVLW
+537 EGKTVLY
-544 FGEENTIL
+544 FGCNETIL

-558 DTLRPD
+558 DTLRSD
-564 SAKAIGE
+564 SIKAISE

-585 NNRVAEAIGKKAG
+585 NSIVASAIGRKAG
-598 IDNIEANV
+598 IEEIEANV

-614 VKKEKEQGKTVMVGD
+614 VKKEKKEAKTVMVGD

-668 LTASIRLGRRTLRNI
+668 LAASIRLGRRTLRNI

-703 LFIPLFGLRLTP
+703 LLIPLFGIKLTP

-728 VVTNALRINS
+728 VVTNALRINT

-743 GRKDKPRR
+743 GRRDKKRR
-751 KHNKKTI
+751 KLFKK
-758 DIKENTIMTKTMHI
+758 DNKENLSMTKTMHI
-772 EGMMCC
+772 EGMMCG

-787 LEAIAGVKSAT
+787 LEAVSGVKSAV
-798 VSHENG
+798 VSHKDG
-804 TAIVEMDNDIPS
+804 TAIVELEKDVPS
-816 ETLKKAVEDQDYKV
+816 STLKEAVEAQDYKV

>member
-1 MMKCDYRV
+1 MKTEYRV

-19 TVERAVKKVEGVESV
+19 SVERAVKKVDGVESV
-34 SVSLLTSSMSVEGSA
+34 SVSLLASSMSVEGSA
-49 DKSAVIKAVEKA
+49 GSNEIIKAVEKA
-61 GYKASVKGENKNEEV
+61 GYKASLKGENKKGEDDV
-76 DTLEDRETP
+76 FEDRETP

-90 LLTSLVF
+90 FFSSLIF
-97 LLILM
+97 LSILM

-116 SFFATPMAIG
+116 GFFATPMAIAI
-126 TLELLLT
+126 LELLLT
-133 TIIIFIN
+133 TIIIVIN
-140 RKFFISGGKALLKR
+140 RKFFISGGKSLLKR

-161 VSLGAGASYIWSL
+161 VSLGAGASYLWSL
-174 YEIFLMTHLEGMEAH
+174 YEIFLMTHLDTMEAH

-221 TDALKSLL
+221 TDALRSLM
-229 ALTPKEAVVIREGEE
+229 ALKPKEAVVIREGKE
-244 KTISIGEL
+244 TTVSINEL
-252 SVGDIFILRPGSSI
+252 MVGDVFILRPGSAV
-266 PSDGVVINGEGAVDE
+266 PSDGIIINGIGAIDE

-294 EGDNVFASTINLSG
+294 EGDSVFASTINLSG
-308 AMRCRTNKVGNDTT
+308 AMKCKATKVGNDTT
-322 FSKIIEMVQ
+322 FSHIIEMVQ

-345 KVSGIFVPSV
+345 KVSGIFVPTV
-355 MTIAIVTTV
+355 MAIALVTTI
-364 IWYIIS
+364 IWYIAS

-417 AALEEIGRTETVI
+417 AALEEMGRTETVV

-440 KPEVTDIVSNGIS
+440 KPVVTDIISNKIS
-453 DDALLSFAYSLEKES
+453 EEELLSFAYTLEKES
-468 EHPISLAIK
+468 EHPMSLAIK
-477 KRAEKDSIKGEVVQS
+477 SVALEKKVKERSISS
-492 FRALPGFG
+492 FKALPGFG
-500 VEAVVNGK
+500 VEGLVDGK

-514 RELAS
+514 RELAKNYTNAS
-519 SYTKLPSDL
+519 SYLL
-528 VSKAEKLEN
+528 EKADALEK

-544 FGEENTIL
+544 FGEEDNVL

-585 NNRVAEAIGKKAG
+585 NSIVASAIGRKAG
-598 IDNIEANV
+598 IEEIEANV

-614 VKKEKEQGKTVMVGD
+614 VKKEKKEAKTVMVGD

-668 LTASIRLGRRTLRNI
+668 LAASIRLGRRTLRNI

-703 LFIPLFGLRLTP
+703 LLIPLFGIKLTP

-728 VVTNALRINS
+728 VVTNALRINT

-743 GRKDKPRR
+743 GRRDKKRR
-751 KHNKKTI
+751 KLFKK
-758 DIKENTIMTKTMHI
+758 DNKENLSMTKTMHI
-772 EGMMCC
+772 EGMMCS

-787 LEAIAGVKSAT
+787 LEAVSGVKSAV
-798 VSHENG
+798 VSHKDG
-804 TAIVEMDNDIPS
+804 TAVVELEKDVPS
-816 ETLKKAVEDQDYKV
+816 STLKEAVEAQDYKV

>member
-1 MMKCDYRV
+1 MKTEYRV
-9 DGMSC
+9 GGMSC

-19 TVERAVKKVEGVESV
+19 SVERAVKKVEGVESV
-34 SVSLLTSSMSVEGSA
+34 SVSLLTSSMTVEGVA
-49 DKSAVIKAVEKA
+49 DASSVIKAVEKA
-61 GYKASVKGENKNEEV
+61 GYAASLKGDNKNMEDEADV
-76 DTLEDRETP
+76 LEDKETP
-85 VLKKR
+85 ILKKR
-90 LLTSLVF
+90 LIVSLVF
-97 LLILM
+97 LVILM

-116 SFFATPMAIG
+116 EFFATPMAIAIIQ
-126 TLELLLT
+126 LLIT
-133 TIIIFIN
+133 TVIIGIN
-140 RKFFISGGKALLKR
+140 KKFFISGTKALIKK

-161 VSLGAGASYIWSL
+161 VALGAGASYIWSL
-174 YEIFLMTHLEGMEAH
+174 YEILLMTHMDIMAAH
-189 HTLHALYFE
+189 HSLHALYFE
-198 SAAMILSLIT
+198 SAGTILTLIT

-229 ALTPKEAVVIREGEE
+229 AMKPKEALVIRDGEE
-244 KTISIGEL
+244 KTITIGEL
-252 SVGDIFILRPGSSI
+252 NVGDIFVLRPGSSV
-266 PSDGVVINGEGAVDE
+266 PSDGVVLSGEGAVDE

-294 EGDNVFASTINLSG
+294 EGDSVFASTINLSG
-308 AMRCRTNKVGNDTT
+308 AMKCKATKVGNDTT

-345 KVSGIFVPSV
+345 KVSGIFVPTV
-355 MTIAIVTTV
+355 MAIALVTTIV
-364 IWYIIS
+364 WYIAS

-417 AALEEIGRTETVI
+417 AALEEMGRTETVV

-440 KPEVTDIVSNGIS
+440 KPVVTDIISNKITEEE
-453 DDALLSFAYSLEKES
+453 LLSFAYALEKES
-468 EHPISLAIK
+468 EHPMSLAIK
-477 KRAEKDSIKGEVVQS
+477 SVALEKKVKERSISS
-492 FRALPGFG
+492 FKALPGFG
-500 VEAVVNGK
+500 VEGVVDGK

-514 RELAS
+514 RELADTYVTVS
-519 SYTKLPSDL
+519 SDL
-528 VSKAEKLEN
+528 SEKADALEK

-544 FGEENTIL
+544 FGEEDNVL

-585 NNRVAEAIGKKAG
+585 NSIVASAIGRKAG
-598 IDNIEANV
+598 IEEIEANV

-614 VKKEKEQGKTVMVGD
+614 VKKEKKEAKTVMVGD

-668 LTASIRLGRRTLRNI
+668 LAASIRLGRRTLRNI

-703 LFIPLFGLRLTP
+703 LLIPLFGIKLTP

-728 VVTNALRINS
+728 VVTNALRINT

-743 GRKDKPRR
+743 GRRDKKRR
-751 KHNKKTI
+751 KLFKK
-758 DIKENTIMTKTMHI
+758 DNKENLSMTKTMHI
-772 EGMMCC
+772 EGMMCG

-787 LEAIAGVKSAT
+787 LEAVSGVKSAV
-798 VSHENG
+798 VSHKDG
-804 TAIVEMDNDIPS
+804 TAIVELEKDVPS
-816 ETLKKAVEDQDYKV
+816 STLKEAVEAQDYKV

>member
-1 MMKCDYRV
+1 MKTEYRV

-19 TVERAVKKVEGVESV
+19 SVERAVKKVDGVESV
-34 SVSLLTSSMSVEGSA
+34 SVSLLASSMSVEGSA
-49 DKSAVIKAVEKA
+49 GSNEIIKAVEKA
-61 GYKASVKGENKNEEV
+61 GYKASLKGENKKGEDDV
-76 DTLEDRETP
+76 FEDRETP

-90 LLTSLVF
+90 FFSSLIF
-97 LLILM
+97 LSILM
-102 YISMGHVMWAWPLP
+102 YISMGHVMWSWPLP
-116 SFFATPMAIG
+116 AFFATPMAIAI
-126 TLELLLT
+126 LELLLT
-133 TIIIFIN
+133 TIIIVIN
-140 RKFFISGGKALLKR
+140 RKFFISGGKSLLKR

-161 VSLGAGASYIWSL
+161 VSLGAGASYLWSL
-174 YEIFLMTHLEGMEAH
+174 YEIFLMTHLDTMEAH

-221 TDALKSLL
+221 TDALRSLM
-229 ALTPKEAVVIREGEE
+229 ALKPKEAVVIREGKE
-244 KTISIGEL
+244 TTVSINEL
-252 SVGDIFILRPGSSI
+252 MVGDVFILRPGSAV
-266 PSDGVVINGEGAVDE
+266 PSDGIIINGIGAIDE

-294 EGDNVFASTINLSG
+294 EGDSVFASTINLSG
-308 AMRCRTNKVGNDTT
+308 AMKCKATKVGNDTT

-345 KVSGIFVPSV
+345 KVSGIFVPTV
-355 MTIAIVTTV
+355 MAIALVTTIV
-364 IWYIIS
+364 WYIAS

-417 AALEEIGRTETVI
+417 AALEEMGRTETVV

-440 KPEVTDIVSNGIS
+440 KPVVTDIISNKIS
-453 DDALLSFAYSLEKES
+453 EEELLSFAYTLEKES
-468 EHPISLAIK
+468 EHPMSLAIK
-477 KRAEKDSIKGEVVQS
+477 SVALERKVGERDIN
-492 FRALPGFG
+492 FFKALPGFG
-500 VEAVVNGK
+500 VEGLVDGK

-514 RELAS
+514 RELADTYVTVS
-519 SYTKLPSDL
+519 SDL
-528 VSKAEKLEN
+528 SEKADALEK

-544 FGEENTIL
+544 FGEEDNVL

-585 NNRVAEAIGKKAG
+585 NSIVASAIGRKAG
-598 IDNIEANV
+598 IEEIEANV

-614 VKKEKEQGKTVMVGD
+614 VKKEKKEAKTVMVGD

-668 LTASIRLGRRTLRNI
+668 LAASIRLGRRTLRNI

-703 LFIPLFGLRLTP
+703 LLIPLFGIKLTP

-728 VVTNALRINS
+728 VVTNALRINT

-743 GRKDKPRR
+743 GRRDKKRR
-751 KHNKKTI
+751 KLFKK
-758 DIKENTIMTKTMHI
+758 DNKENLSMTKTMHI
-772 EGMMCC
+772 EGMMCG

-787 LEAIAGVKSAT
+787 LEAISGVKSAV
-798 VSHENG
+798 VSHKDG
-804 TAIVEMDNDIPS
+804 TAIVELEKDVPS
-816 ETLKKAVEDQDYKV
+816 STLKEAVEAQDYKV

>member
-1 MMKCDYRV
+1 MKTEYRV

-19 TVERAVKKVEGVESV
+19 SVERAVKKVEGVESV
-34 SVSLLTSSMSVEGSA
+34 SVSLLTSSMTVEGSA
-49 DKSAVIKAVEKA
+49 GSNSVIKAVEKA
-61 GYKASVKGENKNEEV
+61 GYKASVKGENKKEE
-76 DTLEDRETP
+76 DDIFEDRETP
-85 VLKKR
+85 ILKKR
-90 LLTSLVF
+90 LISSLGF

-102 YISMGHVMWAWPLP
+102 YVSMGHVMWSWPLP
-116 SFFATPMAIG
+116 AFFSTPMAIG
-126 TLELLLT
+126 ILELLLT
-133 TIIIFIN
+133 TIIIVIN

-161 VSLGAGASYIWSL
+161 VSLGAGASYLWSL
-174 YEIFLMTHLEGMEAH
+174 YEVFLMTHLETMEAH
-189 HTLHALYFE
+189 HILHALYFE

-221 TDALKSLL
+221 TDALRSLM
-229 ALTPKEAVVIREGEE
+229 ALKPKEAVVIREGKERV
-244 KTISIGEL
+244 ISIDEL
-252 SVGDIFILRPGSSI
+252 MVGDIFILRPGSSV
-266 PSDGVVINGEGAVDE
+266 PSDGVVVEGLGAIDE

-294 EGDNVFASTINLSG
+294 EGDSVFASTINLSG
-308 AMRCRTNKVGNDTT
+308 AMRCKATKVGSDTT
-322 FSKIIEMVQ
+322 FSHIIEMVQ

-345 KVSGIFVPSV
+345 KVSGIFVPTV
-355 MTIAIVTTV
+355 MAIAFVTTL
-364 IWYIIS
+364 IWYFVS
-370 KDLGYSLERGIS
+370 RDLGYSLERGIS

-417 AALEEIGRTETVI
+417 AALEEMGRTETVV
-430 LDKTGTITSG
+430 LDKTGTITEG
-440 KPEVTDIVSNGIS
+440 KPIVTDIVANNINEEE
-453 DDALLSFAYSLEKES
+453 LLTVAYTLEKES
-468 EHPISLAIK
+468 EHPLSKAIK
-477 KRAEKDSIKGEVVQS
+477 SRAEKDNIKENSISS
-492 FRALPGFG
+492 FKALPGFG
-500 VEAVVNGK
+500 VEGMIEGK

-514 RELAS
+514 KELALAYS
-519 SYTKLPSDL
+519 NIPSDL
-528 VSKAEKLEN
+528 LNKSEALEA

-544 FGEENTIL
+544 FGLDDTVL

-558 DTLRPD
+558 DTLRSD
-564 SAKAIGE
+564 STKAISE

-585 NNRVAEAIGKKAG
+585 NEKVAEAIAKKAG
-598 IDNIEANV
+598 IDEVEANV
-606 LPDGKAER
+606 LPEGKAER
-614 VKKEKEQGKTVMVGD
+614 VKKEKKDAKTIMVGD

-668 LTASIRLGRRTLRNI
+668 LAAAVRLGRRTLRNI

-703 LFIPLFGLRLTP
+703 LLIPLFGIRLTP

-728 VVTNALRINS
+728 VVTNALRINT

-751 KHNKKTI
+751 KLKKKI
-758 DIKENTIMTKTMHI
+758 KDNKENLSMTKTMHI
-772 EGMMCC
+772 EGMMCG

-787 LEAIAGVKSAT
+787 LEGISGVKSAV

-804 TAIVEMDNDIPS
+804 TAIVELESNLDS
-816 ETLKKAVEDQDYKV
+816 SVLKKAVEDQDYKV

>member
-1 MMKCDYRV
+1 MKTEYRV

-19 TVERAVKKVEGVESV
+19 SVERAVKKVDGVESV
-34 SVSLLTSSMSVEGSA
+34 SVSLLASSMSVEGSA
-49 DKSAVIKAVEKA
+49 GSNEIIKAVEKA
-61 GYKASVKGENKNEEV
+61 GYKASLKGENKKGEDDV
-76 DTLEDRETP
+76 FEDRETP

-90 LLTSLVF
+90 FFSSLIF
-97 LLILM
+97 LSILM
-102 YISMGHVMWAWPLP
+102 YISMGHVMWSWPLP
-116 SFFATPMAIG
+116 AFFATPMAIAI
-126 TLELLLT
+126 LELLLT
-133 TIIIFIN
+133 TIIIVIN
-140 RKFFISGGKALLKR
+140 RKFFISGGKSLLKR

-161 VSLGAGASYIWSL
+161 VSLGAGASYLWSL
-174 YEIFLMTHLEGMEAH
+174 YEIFLMTHLETIEAH
-189 HTLHALYFE
+189 HTLHALYCE
-198 SAAMILSLIT
+198 SAAMILSLVT

-229 ALTPKEAVVIREGEE
+229 AMKPKEALVIRDGEE
-244 KTISIGEL
+244 KTITIGEL
-252 SVGDIFILRPGSSI
+252 NVGDIFVLRPGSSV
-266 PSDGVVINGEGAVDE
+266 PSDGVVLSGEGAVDE

-294 EGDNVFASTINLSG
+294 EGDSVFASTINLSG
-308 AMRCRTNKVGNDTT
+308 AMKCKATKVGNDTT

-345 KVSGIFVPSV
+345 KVSGIFVPTV
-355 MTIAIVTTV
+355 MAIAFVTTV
-364 IWYIIS
+364 IWYIVS

-417 AALEEIGRTETVI
+417 AALEEMGRTETVI
-430 LDKTGTITSG
+430 LDKTGTITEG
-440 KPEVTDIVSNGIS
+440 KPVVTDIITNNINKEEI
-453 DDALLSFAYSLEKES
+453 LSFAYTLEKES
-468 EHPISLAIK
+468 EHPLSKAIK
-477 KRAEKDSIKGEVVQS
+477 NRAEKDKVKEKSISS
-492 FRALPGFG
+492 FKALPGFG
-500 VEAVVNGK
+500 VEGIIDGK
-508 KGWGGK
+508 KGWGGNK
-514 RELAS
+514 ELAL
-519 SYTKLPSDL
+519 SYTNIPSDL
-528 VSKAEKLEN
+528 NSKSEALEA

-544 FGEENTIL
+544 FGLDKTIL

-558 DTLRPD
+558 DTLRSD
-564 SAKAIGE
+564 STKAISE

-585 NNRVAEAIGKKAG
+585 NEKVAEAIAKKAG
-598 IDNIEANV
+598 IDEVEANV
-606 LPDGKAER
+606 LPEGKAER
-614 VKKEKEQGKTVMVGD
+614 VKKEKKDAKTIMVGD

-668 LTASIRLGRRTLRNI
+668 LAAAVRLGRRTLRNI

-703 LFIPLFGLRLTP
+703 LLIPLFGIRLTP

-728 VVTNALRINS
+728 VVTNALRINT

-751 KHNKKTI
+751 KLKKNI
-758 DIKENTIMTKTMHI
+758 KDNKENLSMTKTMHI
-772 EGMMCC
+772 EGMMCG

-787 LEAIAGVKSAT
+787 LEGISGVKSAV

-804 TAIVEMDNDIPS
+804 TAIVELESNLDS
-816 ETLKKAVEDQDYKV
+816 SVLKKAVEDQDYKV

>member
-1 MMKCDYRV
+1 MKTEYRV

-19 TVERAVKKVEGVESV
+19 SVERAVKKVDGVESV
-34 SVSLLTSSMSVEGSA
+34 SVSLLASSMSVEGSA
-49 DKSAVIKAVEKA
+49 GSNEIIKAVEKA
-61 GYKASVKGENKNEEV
+61 GYKASLKGENKKGEDDV
-76 DTLEDRETP
+76 FEDRETP

-90 LLTSLVF
+90 FFSSLIF
-97 LLILM
+97 LSILM
-102 YISMGHVMWAWPLP
+102 YISMGHVMWSWPLP
-116 SFFATPMAIG
+116 AFFATPMAIAI
-126 TLELLLT
+126 LELLLT
-133 TIIIFIN
+133 TIIIVIN
-140 RKFFISGGKALLKR
+140 RKFFISGGKSLLKR

-161 VSLGAGASYIWSL
+161 VSLGAGASYLWSL
-174 YEIFLMTHLEGMEAH
+174 YEIFLMTHLDTMEAH

-229 ALTPKEAVVIREGEE
+229 AMKPKEALVIRDGEE
-244 KTISIGEL
+244 KTITIGEL
-252 SVGDIFILRPGSSI
+252 NVGDIFVLRPGSSV
-266 PSDGVVINGEGAVDE
+266 PSDGVVLSGEGAVDE

-294 EGDNVFASTINLSG
+294 EGDSVFASTINLSG
-308 AMRCRTNKVGNDTT
+308 AMKCKATKVGNDTT

-345 KVSGIFVPSV
+345 KVSGIFVPTV
-355 MTIAIVTTV
+355 MAIALVTTIV
-364 IWYIIS
+364 WYIAS

-417 AALEEIGRTETVI
+417 AALEEMGRTETVV

-440 KPEVTDIVSNGIS
+440 KPVVTDIISNKIS
-453 DDALLSFAYSLEKES
+453 EEELLSFAYALEKES
-468 EHPISLAIK
+468 EHPMSLAIK
-477 KRAEKDSIKGEVVQS
+477 SVALEKKVKERSISS
-492 FRALPGFG
+492 FKALPGFG
-500 VEAVVNGK
+500 VEGVVDGK

-514 RELAS
+514 RELADTYVTVS
-519 SYTKLPSDL
+519 SDL
-528 VSKAEKLEN
+528 SEKADALEK

-544 FGEENTIL
+544 FGEKDNVL

-585 NNRVAEAIGKKAG
+585 NSIVASAIGRKAG
-598 IDNIEANV
+598 IEEIEANV

-614 VKKEKEQGKTVMVGD
+614 VKKEKKEAKTVMVGD

-668 LTASIRLGRRTLRNI
+668 LAASIRLGRRTLRNI

-703 LFIPLFGLRLTP
+703 LLIPLFGIKLTP

-728 VVTNALRINS
+728 VVTNALRINT

-743 GRKDKPRR
+743 GRRDKKRR
-751 KHNKKTI
+751 KLFKK
-758 DIKENTIMTKTMHI
+758 DNKENLSMTKTMHI
-772 EGMMCC
+772 EGMMCG

-787 LEAIAGVKSAT
+787 LEAVSGVKSAV
-798 VSHENG
+798 VSHKDG
-804 TAIVEMDNDIPS
+804 TAVVELEKDVPS
-816 ETLKKAVEDQDYKV
+816 STLKEAVEAQDYKV

>member
-1 MMKCDYRV
+1 MKTEYRV

-19 TVERAVKKVEGVESV
+19 SVERAVKKVDGVESV
-34 SVSLLTSSMSVEGSA
+34 SVSLLASSMSVEGSA
-49 DKSAVIKAVEKA
+49 GSNEIIKAVEKA
-61 GYKASVKGENKNEEV
+61 GYKASLKGENKKGEDDV
-76 DTLEDRETP
+76 FEDRETP

-90 LLTSLVF
+90 FFSSLIF
-97 LLILM
+97 LSILM
-102 YISMGHVMWAWPLP
+102 YISMGHVMWSWPLP
-116 SFFATPMAIG
+116 AFFATPMAIAI
-126 TLELLLT
+126 LELLLT
-133 TIIIFIN
+133 TIIIVIN
-140 RKFFISGGKALLKR
+140 RKFFISGGKSLLKR

-161 VSLGAGASYIWSL
+161 VSLGAGASYLWSL
-174 YEIFLMTHLEGMEAH
+174 YEIFLMTHLDTMEAH

-221 TDALKSLL
+221 TDALRSLM
-229 ALTPKEAVVIREGEE
+229 ALKPKEAVVIREGKE
-244 KTISIGEL
+244 TTVSINEL
-252 SVGDIFILRPGSSI
+252 MVGDVFILRPGSAV
-266 PSDGVVINGEGAVDE
+266 PSDGIIINGIGAIDE

-294 EGDNVFASTINLSG
+294 EGDSVFASTINLSG
-308 AMRCRTNKVGNDTT
+308 AMKCKATKVGNDTT

-345 KVSGIFVPSV
+345 KVSGIFVPTV
-355 MTIAIVTTV
+355 MAIALVTTIV
-364 IWYIIS
+364 WYIAS

-417 AALEEIGRTETVI
+417 AALEEMGRTETVV

-440 KPEVTDIVSNGIS
+440 KPVVTDIISNKITEEE
-453 DDALLSFAYSLEKES
+453 LLSFAYTLEKES
-468 EHPISLAIK
+468 EHPLSLAIK
-477 KRAEKDSIKGEVVQS
+477 SVALEKKVKERGISS
-492 FRALPGFG
+492 FKALPGFG
-500 VEAVVNGK
+500 VEGVVDGK

-514 RELAS
+514 RELADTYVTVS
-519 SYTKLPSDL
+519 SDL
-528 VSKAEKLEN
+528 SEKADALEK

-544 FGEENTIL
+544 FGEEDNVL

-585 NNRVAEAIGKKAG
+585 NKRVAEAIAAKAG
-598 IDNIEANV
+598 IENVEANV
-606 LPDGKAER
+606 LPEEKAER
-614 VKKEKEQGKTVMVGD
+614 VKKEKNEAKTVMVGD

-668 LTASIRLGRRTLRNI
+668 LAASIRLGRRTLRNI

-703 LFIPLFGLRLTP
+703 LLIPLFGIKLTP

-728 VVTNALRINS
+728 VVTNALRINT

-743 GRKDKPRR
+743 GRRDKKRR
-751 KHNKKTI
+751 KLFKK
-758 DIKENTIMTKTMHI
+758 DNKENLSMTKTMHI
-772 EGMMCC
+772 EGMMCG

-787 LEAIAGVKSAT
+787 LEAISGVKSAV
-798 VSHENG
+798 VSHKDG
-804 TAIVEMDNDIPS
+804 TAIVELEKDVPS
-816 ETLKKAVEDQDYKV
+816 STLKEAVEAQDYKV

>member
-1 MMKCDYRV
+1 MKTEYRV

-19 TVERAVKKVEGVESV
+19 SVERAVKKVEGVESV
-34 SVSLLTSSMSVEGSA
+34 SVSLLTSSMTVEGSA
-49 DKSAVIKAVEKA
+49 GSNEIIKAVEKA
-61 GYKASVKGENKNEEV
+61 GYKASLKGENKKGEDDV
-76 DTLEDRETP
+76 FEDRETP

-90 LLTSLVF
+90 FFSSLIF
-97 LLILM
+97 LSILM
-102 YISMGHVMWAWPLP
+102 YISMGHVMWSWPLP
-116 SFFATPMAIG
+116 IFFATPMAIAI
-126 TLELLLT
+126 LELLLT
-133 TIIIFIN
+133 TIIIVIN

-161 VSLGAGASYIWSL
+161 VSLGAGASYLWSL
-174 YEIFLMTHLEGMEAH
+174 YEIFLMTHLETMEAH

-221 TDALKSLL
+221 TDALRSLM
-229 ALTPKEAVVIREGEE
+229 ALKPKEAVVIREGIE
-244 KTISIGEL
+244 TVISIDEL
-252 SVGDIFILRPGSSI
+252 LVGDIFILRPGSAV
-266 PSDGVVINGEGAVDE
+266 PSDGVVVNGIGAIDE

-294 EGDNVFASTINLSG
+294 EGDSVFASTINLSG
-308 AMRCRTNKVGNDTT
+308 AMRCRAIKVGSDTT
-322 FSKIIEMVQ
+322 FSHIIEMVQ

-345 KVSGIFVPSV
+345 KVSGIFVPTV
-355 MTIAIVTTV
+355 IAIAFVTTL
-364 IWYIIS
+364 IWYFIS
-370 KDLGYSLERGIS
+370 HDLGYSLERGIS

-417 AALEEIGRTETVI
+417 AALEEMGRTETVV
-430 LDKTGTITSG
+430 LDKTGTITEG
-440 KPEVTDIVSNGIS
+440 KPIVTDIVANNINEEE
-453 DDALLSFAYSLEKES
+453 LLTVAYTLEKES
-468 EHPISLAIK
+468 EHPLSKAIK
-477 KRAEKDSIKGEVVQS
+477 SRAEKDDVKEKSISS
-492 FRALPGFG
+492 FKALPGFG
-500 VEAVVNGK
+500 VEGIIDGK

-514 RELAS
+514 KELALNFS
-519 SYTKLPSDL
+519 NIPSDL
-528 VSKAEKLEN
+528 LKKAEELEE

-544 FGEENTIL
+544 FGLDDTIL

-558 DTLRPD
+558 DTLRSD
-564 SAKAIGE
+564 STKAISE

-585 NNRVAEAIGKKAG
+585 NEKVAEAIAKKAG
-598 IDNIEANV
+598 IDEIEANV
-606 LPDGKAER
+606 LPEGKAER
-614 VKKEKEQGKTVMVGD
+614 VKKEKKDAKTIMVGD

-668 LTASIRLGRRTLRNI
+668 LAAAVRLGRRTLRNI

-703 LFIPLFGLRLTP
+703 LLIPLFGIRLTP

-728 VVTNALRINS
+728 VVTNALRINT

-751 KHNKKTI
+751 KLKKNI
-758 DIKENTIMTKTMHI
+758 KDNKENLSMTKTMHI
-772 EGMMCC
+772 EGMMCG

-787 LEAIAGVKSAT
+787 LEGISGVKSAV
-798 VSHENG
+798 VSHEKG
-804 TAIVEMDNDIPS
+804 TAIVELESNLDS
-816 ETLKKAVEDQDYKV
+816 SVLKKAVEDQDYKV

>member
-1 MMKCDYRV
+1 MKTEYRV

-19 TVERAVKKVEGVESV
+19 SVERAVKKVDGVESV
-34 SVSLLTSSMSVEGSA
+34 SVSLLASSMSVEGSA
-49 DKSAVIKAVEKA
+49 GSNEIIKAVEKA
-61 GYKASVKGENKNEEV
+61 GYKASLKGENKKVEDDV
-76 DTLEDRETP
+76 FEDRETP

-90 LLTSLVF
+90 FFSSLIF
-97 LLILM
+97 LSILM
-102 YISMGHVMWAWPLP
+102 YISMGHVMWSWPLP
-116 SFFATPMAIG
+116 AFFATPMAIAI
-126 TLELLLT
+126 LELLLT
-133 TIIIFIN
+133 TIIIVIN
-140 RKFFISGGKALLKR
+140 RKFFISGGKSLLKR

-161 VSLGAGASYIWSL
+161 VSLGAGASYLWSL
-174 YEIFLMTHLEGMEAH
+174 YEIFLMTHLDTMEAH

-229 ALTPKEAVVIREGEE
+229 AMKPKEALVIRDGEE
-244 KTISIGEL
+244 KTITIGEL
-252 SVGDIFILRPGSSI
+252 NVGDIFVLRPGSSV
-266 PSDGVVINGEGAVDE
+266 PSDGVVLSGEGAVDE

-294 EGDNVFASTINLSG
+294 EGDSVFASTINLSG
-308 AMRCRTNKVGNDTT
+308 AMKCKATKVGNDTT

-345 KVSGIFVPSV
+345 KVSGIFVPTV
-355 MTIAIVTTV
+355 MAIALVTTIV
-364 IWYIIS
+364 WYIAS

-417 AALEEIGRTETVI
+417 AALEEMGRTETVV

-440 KPEVTDIVSNGIS
+440 KPVVTDIISNKIS
-453 DDALLSFAYSLEKES
+453 EEELLSFAYTLEKES
-468 EHPISLAIK
+468 EHPMSLAIK
-477 KRAEKDSIKGEVVQS
+477 SVALEKKVKERSISS
-492 FRALPGFG
+492 FKALPGFG
-500 VEAVVNGK
+500 VEGVVDGK

-514 RELAS
+514 RELADTYVTVS
-519 SYTKLPSDL
+519 SDL
-528 VSKAEKLEN
+528 SEKADALEK

-544 FGEENTIL
+544 FGEEDNVL

-585 NNRVAEAIGKKAG
+585 NSIVASAIGRKAG
-598 IDNIEANV
+598 IEEIEANV

-614 VKKEKEQGKTVMVGD
+614 VKKEKKEAKTVMVGD

-668 LTASIRLGRRTLRNI
+668 LAASIRLGRRTLRNI

-703 LFIPLFGLRLTP
+703 LLIPLFGIKLTP

-728 VVTNALRINS
+728 VVTNALRINT

-743 GRKDKPRR
+743 GRRDKKRR
-751 KHNKKTI
+751 KLFKK
-758 DIKENTIMTKTMHI
+758 DNKENLSMTKTMHI
-772 EGMMCC
+772 EGMMCG

-787 LEAIAGVKSAT
+787 LEAVSGVKSAV
-798 VSHENG
+798 VSHKDG
-804 TAIVEMDNDIPS
+804 TAVVELEKDVPS
-816 ETLKKAVEDQDYKV
+816 STLKEAVEAQDYKV